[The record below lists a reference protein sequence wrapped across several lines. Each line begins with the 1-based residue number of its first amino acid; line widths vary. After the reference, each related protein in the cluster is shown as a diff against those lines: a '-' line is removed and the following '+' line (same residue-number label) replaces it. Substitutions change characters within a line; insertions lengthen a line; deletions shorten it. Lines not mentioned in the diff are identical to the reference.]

1 MADIRIGNGYDVH
14 RLVEGRKLFLGC
26 VEIPHNFGLLG
37 HSDADVLC
45 HAIADAM
52 LGACGLG
59 DIGVHFPDTDNAYL
73 DVSGTFILK
82 KTLELCKNAGFT
94 ISNIDSVI
102 VAQKPKL
109 SSFIPEMKRR
119 ISEALLLRPDQV
131 NVKATTEEKLG
142 FTGREEGI
150 SAHAVC
156 IMMRYL

>member
-1 MADIRIGNGYDVH
+1 MPDIRIGNGYDVH

-26 VEIPHNFGLLG
+26 VEIPHTLGLLG

-59 DIGVHFPDTDNAYL
+59 DIGKHFPDNDEAYRGM
-73 DVSGTFILK
+73 SGTSILE
-82 KTLELCKNAGFT
+82 KTLDICKNEGYC
-94 ISNIDSVI
+94 ISNVDSIV
-102 VAQKPKL
+102 VAQKPKIA
-109 SSFIPEMKRR
+109 SFIPEMRNR
-119 ISEALLLRPDQV
+119 IASALSLSPDQV

-156 IMMRYL
+156 IMVRL

>member
-26 VEIPHNFGLLG
+26 VEVPHTMGLLG
-37 HSDADVLC
+37 YSDADVLC

-52 LGACGLG
+52 LGACALG
-59 DIGVHFPDTDNAYL
+59 DVGVHFPDSDPQWEGVTGEAVLKRTLKLCQNK
-73 DVSGTFILK
+73 GFI
-82 KTLELCKNAGFT
+82 

-102 VAQKPKL
+102 VAQRPRLEPYTKQ
-109 SSFIPEMKRR
+109 MKAR
-119 ISEALLLRPDQV
+119 IAEVLFLRPDQI

-142 FTGREEGI
+142 FTGTEKGI

-156 IMMRYL
+156 IMERYL

>member
-26 VEIPHNFGLLG
+26 VEIPHSLGLLG

-52 LGACGLG
+52 LGACALG
-59 DIGVHFPDTDNAYL
+59 DIGKHFPDSDEKYRGM
-73 DVSGTFILK
+73 SGNTILK
-82 KTLELCKNAGFT
+82 LTLDLCKREGFT
-94 ISNIDSVI
+94 ISNIDSIV
-102 VAQKPKL
+102 VAQKPKIA
-109 SSFIPEMKRR
+109 SFIPEMRER
-119 ISEALLLRPDQV
+119 IAAALLLNPNQV

-156 IMMRYL
+156 IMLRES